1 MCRIQN
7 ASLVSESFGEVPVA
21 DLSSLFHKSLELNR
35 PSESADS
42 SADIKEPG
50 EADHFCD
57 CLKIIVVYVLP
68 AQVMPKSAMK

>member
-21 DLSSLFHKSLELNR
+21 DLSSLFHKSLEPNR
-35 PSESADS
+35 PSELVDS
-42 SADIKEPG
+42 SADKESG

-68 AQVMPKSAMK
+68 AQVMSKQATK